1 MAMTWLRPWLIR
13 AIWVATPEG
22 SCMKWTKAQLRK
34 LCDQMREQG
43 RTNDEIAD
51 EIRIRSR
58 CSPLAAYRH
67 MHGWSQAEATERYRD
82 SAAGLPL
89 DQAGLSRLE
98 LWPEVGGRAPQAAQ
112 VVALATLY
120 GTSPR
125 RLLTPEGFDK
135 LSEHERNV
143 LKRIGT
149 QLESPGIPQKDLH
162 QTHFPVNDG
171 TRSLPPERQIDMA
184 AKRAM
189 RFGAMAEGT
198 NVGVE
203 TIQELFDEVS
213 RLASAYP
220 CSPLH
225 ELLGDLVE
233 AQDVAFMLLEG
244 RQRPNQSKDLYLLSG
259 LLSMMLA
266 KASHD
271 LGDPH
276 AAMKQARTAFI
287 CADNA
292 DHDGLRIRVRTQQSL
307 MAYWAGWPAEAAR
320 YAELARGLATE
331 RTGTAAIWLMSQSA
345 RTWASLGNGERAL
358 DDLQEATA
366 LRERLGTDDL
376 DELGGLMRFAHCRQ
390 LYYGAETQIWIPGRE
405 EQAQEVAQEAVRLYE
420 AAAAEGSDDWAYQD
434 EAGARADLGY
444 ARASLGEIEGATEAL
459 SPVLDLPSSKRV
471 AGVVNSVMRVHGA
484 LRSPNYTGS
493 RTASRLRQEIEAYS
507 RTPVS
512 ALTSGR

>member
-1 MAMTWLRPWLIR
+1 
-13 AIWVATPEG
+13 
-22 SCMKWTKAQLRK
+22 MKWTKAQLRK
-34 LCDQMREQG
+34 LREQMREQD

-51 EIRIRSR
+51 EIRIRCG

-67 MHGWSQAEATERYRD
+67 MRGWSQAEATERYRG
-82 SAAGLPL
+82 SAGGLPL

-98 LWPEVGGRAPQAAQ
+98 LWPEVGGRAPQATQ

-125 RLLTPEGFDK
+125 RLLSPEGFDK

-143 LKRIGT
+143 LKRIANQLTPTGAT
-149 QLESPGIPQKDLH
+149 QTSTEQAYFS
-162 QTHFPVNDG
+162 VSEE
-171 TRSLPPERQIDMA
+171 TRTLPPERQIEMA

-203 TIQELFDEVS
+203 TIQELFAEVS
-213 RLASAYP
+213 RLAKAYP
-220 CSPLH
+220 RAPLH
-225 ELLGDLVE
+225 EVLGDLVE

-244 RQRPNQSKDLYLLSG
+244 RQRPNQTRDLYLLSG
-259 LLSMMLA
+259 LLSIMLA

-292 DHDGLRIRVRTQQSL
+292 DHDGLRVRVRAQQSL
-307 MAYWAGWPAEAAR
+307 MAYWAGWPTEAAR
-320 YAELARGLATE
+320 YAELARDLATE

-345 RTWASLGNGERAL
+345 RTWASLGSAERAL
-358 DDLQEATA
+358 DDLQTATA
-366 LRERLGTDDL
+366 LREGLRGDDL

-405 EQAQEVAQEAVRLYE
+405 EQAQQVAQAAVGLYE
-420 AAAAEGSDDWAYQD
+420 TAAAEGSDDWAYQD

-444 ARASLGEIEGATEAL
+444 ARVSLGEIEGAAQAL
-459 SPVLDLPSSKRV
+459 EPVLGLPATKRV
-471 AGVVNSVMRVHGA
+471 SGVVNSVMRVHGA
-484 LRSPNYTGS
+484 LRGPDYTGS
-493 RTASRLRQEIEAYS
+493 KAVAGLRQEIEAYS
-507 RTPVS
+507 RTPAS